1 MTVSFVDCHS
11 ELLPSLQAFLARV
24 YRPDYVLRINETL
37 FRWQFGET
45 PVSKRDLYHIK
56 VALLEGKI
64 AGCLGYVP
72 VEVSLGDRV
81 VRGAWTANWVVDP
94 DWHRFGLGV
103 LLMRELTRQFDITL
117 VVGLS
122 RDSRTLLP
130 RMGWNDFGELTRYIC
145 ILDAQKARALTETG
159 GLEWPEGTLSEDC
172 GPPQGVLVKVVDHF
186 SDEATRLWDKTW
198 GASAAGTRRSAQF
211 LNWRY
216 AHHPVF
222 DYRLFEVRRNGQL
235 SGLAV
240 YRVEQVRNVPVRM
253 GRIVELV
260 AESSLEK
267 CLLKTVIDDAR
278 SQDVV
283 ALDFF
288 CSSRRFS
295 SVMARCGFLAGGD
308 KATDQIPTLFQPIDR
323 RRTGIPFMAYLRNV
337 PDATEFRDWYVT
349 KGDGDQDRPN

>member
-1 MTVSFVDCHS
+1 MAVSFVDCDAD
-11 ELLPSLQAFLARV
+11 LLPRLRAFLALV
-24 YRPDYVLRINETL
+24 YRPDYILRVNETL

-45 PVSKRDLYHIK
+45 PLSRRNVYHIK
-56 VALLEGKI
+56 LALVEGKI

-72 VEVSLGDRV
+72 VDVSLGDRV

-94 DWHRFGLGV
+94 NWHRLGVGV
-103 LLMRELTRQFDITL
+103 LLMRELTRRFDITL

-145 ILDAQKARALTETG
+145 ILDAQRARSLTETG
-159 GLEWPEGTLSEDC
+159 GLHWPEATVSEDW
-172 GPPQGVLVKVVDHF
+172 GTPQGVIVKLVDRF
-186 SDEATRLWDKTW
+186 SGDATQLWDKTW

-222 DYRLFEVRRNGQL
+222 DYRLFEMRRNGRL
-235 SGLAV
+235 TGLAV
-240 YRVEQVRNVPVRM
+240 YRVEQVRNMQVRM

-260 AESSLEK
+260 SESSLER
-267 CLLKTVIDDAR
+267 CLLKAVIDDAQL
-278 SQDVV
+278 QDVV

-295 SVMARCGFLAGGD
+295 TMMARCGFLADGD
-308 KATDQIPTLFQPIDR
+308 KGTAQIPTLFQPIDR

-337 PDATEFRDWYVT
+337 PDATELRDWYVT

>member
-1 MTVSFVDCHS
+1 MSVSFVDCHD

-24 YRPDYVLRINETL
+24 YRPDYILRINETL

-45 PVSKRDLYHIK
+45 PAGKNSGYHLK
-56 VALLEGKI
+56 VALLENKI
-64 AGCLGYVP
+64 AGVLGYVP
-72 VEVSLGDRV
+72 VEVSLRDRV
-81 VRGAWTANWVVDP
+81 VRGAWTANWVIDP
-94 DWHRFGLGV
+94 NWHRLGLGV
-103 LLMRELTRQFDITL
+103 LLMRELIRQFDVTL

-122 RDSRTLLP
+122 RDSRMLLP
-130 RMGWNDFGELTRYIC
+130 RMGWSDFGELTRYVYV
-145 ILDAQKARALTETG
+145 LDHDRAKALTESG
-159 GLEWPEGTLSEDC
+159 ALEWPQTKPAQADSLTSE
-172 GPPQGVLVKVVDHF
+172 VLVELVDRF
-186 SDEATRLWDKTW
+186 SHDATQLWDRTL
-198 GASAAGTRRSAQF
+198 GAFTAGTRRSAQF

-216 AHHPVF
+216 AQHPVF
-222 DYRLFEVRRNGQL
+222 DYRLFEVRCQGQL

-240 YRVEQVRNVPVRM
+240 YRVEQVRNMSLRV

-260 AESSLEK
+260 SESMLETSLV
-267 CLLKTVIDDAR
+267 KTVIEDAR

-295 SVMARCGFLAGGD
+295 RTMARCGFLPDGD
-308 KATDQIPTLFQPIDR
+308 NATAQIPTLFQPIDR

-337 PDATEFRDWYVT
+337 PDATELYDWYVT